1 MKSVGE
7 FIAVIIS
14 ATLLLLSLYGFMF
27 AFKLLIK
34 MWESL

>member
-1 MKSVGE
+1 MKSIADIIGVLVG
-7 FIAVIIS
+7 